1 MRFAEQWSWCTVE
14 TVRDVTPTIRE
25 FRLRP
30 ENGRVL
36 PYPAGS
42 HIGVTV
48 LIDGQPAR
56 RSYSLVENGDAA
68 TYRIAVRLAPD
79 SRGGSRGMWKLRAG
93 ARIEISTPASLL
105 EIDWTR
111 KNYCLIAGGIGI
123 TPITGIA
130 AALRRRNID
139 AALHYAVKSRGD
151 AAFLDEL
158 SALLGDRLTVHASDE
173 GTRLDLEATF
183 RALPDDAIAIMCGPM
198 RMLEA
203 ARRAWND
210 PGRAPA
216 DLRYETF
223 GSSGLK
229 PTAEFRVRLR
239 GADTELV
246 VPQNSSMLDALNDA
260 GFEVISDCQ
269 RGECGVCAV
278 DVVAVDG
285 EIDHRDVFFS
295 DQQKHDNRKICPCVS
310 RAIGVVTIDTLYR
323 PEAAHIVSTP
333 NARCAPR
340 SGH

>member
-14 TVRDVTPTIRE
+14 AVSDVTPTIRE

-30 ENGRVL
+30 ENGHVA

-56 RSYSLVENGDAA
+56 RSYSLVENSDPN

-79 SRGGSRGMWKLRAG
+79 SRGGSRGMWNLRPG
-93 ARIEISTPASLL
+93 ARIETSNPASLL

-111 KNYCLIAGGIGI
+111 KSYCLIAGGIGI

-130 AALRRRNID
+130 AALRRRNVD
-139 AALHYAVKSRGD
+139 APLHYAVKSRGD

-158 SALLGDRLTVHASDE
+158 SALLGDRLSVHASDE
-173 GTRLDLEATF
+173 GARLDLDATF
-183 RALPDDAIAIMCGPM
+183 GALPDDAIAIMCGPM

-210 PGRAPA
+210 AGRAPA

-229 PTAEFRVRLR
+229 PTAEFRVRMKDT
-239 GADTELV
+239 DTELV
-246 VPQNSSMLDALNDA
+246 VPQNSSMLDALNAA

-278 DVVAVDG
+278 DVVAVEG

-323 PEAAHIVSTP
+323 PEAAH
-333 NARCAPR
+333 R
-340 SGH
+340 

>member
-1 MRFAEQWSWCTVE
+1 MRFAEQWSWSTVE
-14 TVRDVTPTIRE
+14 SIRDVTPTIRE

-30 ENGRVL
+30 ENGRVST
-36 PYPAGS
+36 YPAGS

-48 LIDGQPAR
+48 LIDGLPAR
-56 RSYSLVENGDAA
+56 RCYSLVENSDAS

-79 SRGGSRGMWKLRAG
+79 SRGGSRGLWKLQPG
-93 ARIEISTPASLL
+93 ARIEICSPASLL
-105 EIDWTR
+105 EIDWSR
-111 KNYCLIAGGIGI
+111 QNYCLIAGGIGI
-123 TPITGIA
+123 TPITCIA
-130 AALRRRNID
+130 AALCRRNID
-139 AALHYAVKSRGD
+139 ASLHYAVKSRGD
-151 AAFLDEL
+151 AAFLGEL

-173 GTRLDLEATF
+173 GARLDLEATF
-183 RALPDDAIAIMCGPM
+183 RTLPDDAIALICGPM

-210 PGRAPA
+210 FGRAPA

-229 PTAEFRVRLR
+229 PTAEFRVRLKDT
-239 GADTELV
+239 GTELV
-246 VPQNSSMLDALNDA
+246 VPQNSSMLDALNGA

-269 RGECGVCAV
+269 RGECGVCAI
-278 DVVAVDG
+278 DVVAIDG

-323 PEAAHIVSTP
+323 PEATH
-333 NARCAPR
+333 R
-340 SGH
+340 

>member
-1 MRFAEQWSWCTVE
+1 MRFAEQWSWCTVKSI
-14 TVRDVTPTIRE
+14 RDVTPTIRE

-30 ENGRVL
+30 ETGHVP
-36 PYPAGS
+36 PYSPGS

-56 RSYSLVENGDAA
+56 RCYSLVENSEAG

-79 SRGGSRGMWKLRAG
+79 SRGGSRGMWNLRAG
-93 ARIEISTPASLL
+93 ARIEICNPTSLL
-105 EIDWTR
+105 DVDWTR
-111 KNYCLIAGGIGI
+111 RNYCLIAGGIGI
-123 TPITGIA
+123 TPMTGIA

-139 AALHYAVKSRGD
+139 AVLHYAVKSRGD

-158 SALLGDRLTVHASDE
+158 SALLGDRLNVYASDQ
-173 GTRLDLEATF
+173 GDRLDLDATF
-183 RALPDDAIAIMCGPM
+183 RALPDDAIAVICGPM

-203 ARRAWND
+203 ARRAWNEE
-210 PGRAPA
+210 GRAPA

-223 GSSGLK
+223 GSSGLM
-229 PTAEFRVRLR
+229 PTAEFRVRLKDT
-239 GADTELV
+239 DTELV
-246 VPQNSSMLDALNDA
+246 VPQNSSMLDALNGA

-278 DVVAVDG
+278 DVVAIEG

-310 RAIGVVTIDTLYR
+310 RAIGVITIDTLYR
-323 PEAAHIVSTP
+323 AEAV
-333 NARCAPR
+333 
-340 SGH
+340 

>member
-14 TVRDVTPTIRE
+14 SISDVTPNIRE

-30 ENGRVL
+30 ENGRVP

-56 RSYSLVENGDAA
+56 RSYSLVENGDAG

-79 SRGGSRGMWKLRAG
+79 SRGGSRGMWSLAPG
-93 ARIEISTPASLL
+93 ARIEICSPASLL
-105 EIDWTR
+105 EIDWSR

-139 AALHYAVKSRGD
+139 VTLHYAIKSRGD
-151 AAFLDEL
+151 AAFLNEL
-158 SALLGDRLTVHASDE
+158 TALLDDRLIVHASDE
-173 GTRLDLEATF
+173 GARLDLEATF
-183 RALPDDAIAIMCGPM
+183 GALPDDAIAIMCGPM

-210 PGRAPA
+210 AGRAPA

-229 PTAEFRVRLR
+229 PTAEFRVRLK
-239 GADTELV
+239 GTDTELV
-246 VPQNSSMLDALNDA
+246 VPQNSSMLDALNGA

-278 DVVAVDG
+278 DVVAVEG

-310 RAIGVVTIDTLYR
+310 RAIGTVTIDTLYR
-323 PEAAHIVSTP
+323 PEAAH
-333 NARCAPR
+333 R
-340 SGH
+340 

>member
-1 MRFAEQWSWCTVE
+1 MRFAEQWGWCTVE
-14 TVRDVTPTIRE
+14 AIRDVTPLIRE

-30 ENGRVL
+30 DSGGVP

-56 RSYSLVENGDAA
+56 RSYSLVENSDPS

-79 SRGGSRGMWKLRAG
+79 SRGGSRGMWNLRAG
-93 ARIEISTPASLL
+93 ARIETSNPTSLL
-105 EIDWTR
+105 DIDWTR
-111 KNYCLIAGGIGI
+111 RSYCLIAGGIGI
-123 TPITGIA
+123 TPIFAIA
-130 AALRRRNID
+130 AALHRRKIGLT
-139 AALHYAVKSRGD
+139 LHYAVKLRGD

-158 SALLGDRLTVHASDE
+158 SAMLGDRLIMHTSDE
-173 GTRLDLEATF
+173 GARIDLDATF
-183 RALPDDAIAIMCGPM
+183 RTLPDDAIAVMCGPM

-210 PGRAPA
+210 TGRAPA

-223 GSSGLK
+223 GSSGLM
-229 PTAEFRVRLR
+229 PTAEFRVRLKDT
-239 GADTELV
+239 GTELV
-246 VPQNSSMLDALNDA
+246 VPQNSSMLDALNAA

-295 DQQKHDNRKICPCVS
+295 DQQKQENRKICPCVS
-310 RAIGVVTIDTLYR
+310 RAIGVITIDTMYR
-323 PEAAHIVSTP
+323 PEAA
-333 NARCAPR
+333 
-340 SGH
+340 

>member
-14 TVRDVTPTIRE
+14 AISDVTPTIRE

-30 ENGRVL
+30 ENGRVP

-56 RSYSLVENGDAA
+56 RSYSLVENGDAG
-68 TYRIAVRLAPD
+68 TFRIAVRLAPD
-79 SRGGSRGMWKLRAG
+79 SRGGSRCMWNLRAG
-93 ARIEISTPASLL
+93 ARIETSNPASLL

-111 KNYCLIAGGIGI
+111 QNYCLIAGGIGI

-130 AALRRRNID
+130 AALHRRDIG
-139 AALHYAVKSRGD
+139 ATLHYVVKSRGD

-158 SALLGDRLTVHASDE
+158 TALLGDRLIVHASDE
-173 GTRLDLEATF
+173 GTRLNLEATF

-210 PGRAPA
+210 LGRAPA

-229 PTAEFRVRLR
+229 PTAEFRVRLKNT
-239 GADTELV
+239 DIELV
-246 VPQNSSMLDALNDA
+246 VPQNSSMLDALNGA

-323 PEAAHIVSTP
+323 PEAMH
-333 NARCAPR
+333 R
-340 SGH
+340 

>member
-14 TVRDVTPTIRE
+14 AIHDVTPTIRE

-30 ENGRVL
+30 ENGRVP

-42 HIGVTV
+42 HITV
-48 LIDGQPAR
+48 SLLIDGQPAR
-56 RSYSLVENGDAA
+56 RSYSLVENSDPG

-79 SRGGSRGMWKLRAG
+79 SRGGSRGMWSLQAG
-93 ARIEISTPASLL
+93 ARIETSNPASLL

-123 TPITGIA
+123 TPITAIA
-130 AALRRRNID
+130 AALHRRNID
-139 AALHYAVKSRGD
+139 APLHYAVKSRSD
-151 AAFLDEL
+151 AAFLEEL
-158 SALLGDRLTVHASDE
+158 TALLGNQIALHASDE
-173 GTRLDLEATF
+173 GARLDLEATF
-183 RALPDDAIAIMCGPM
+183 RALPDDAVAVMCGPM

-210 PGRAPA
+210 AGRAPS
-216 DLRYETF
+216 DLRFETF

-229 PTAEFRVRLR
+229 PTAEFRVRLKDI
-239 GADTELV
+239 DTELV
-246 VPQNSSMLDALNDA
+246 VPQNSSMLDALNAA

-278 DVVAVDG
+278 DVIAVEG

-295 DQQKHDNRKICPCVS
+295 DAQKHDNRKICPCVS

-323 PEAAHIVSTP
+323 PEAA
-333 NARCAPR
+333 
-340 SGH
+340 